1 MVEVANTM
9 TEYREGR
16 SSEFQI
22 ELDLSVAATCATATD
37 AIEPFVI
44 AARAD
49 KTLGILLGQ
58 MDHHSA
64 SAELRAALKPYARRS
79 TGLKMLELASEAPN
93 PTRVRR
99 WLETSTPHL
108 SLAFSPLKERGP
120 PVP

>member
-1 MVEVANTM
+1 MVKVANTM
-9 TEYREGR
+9 TSFR
-16 SSEFQI
+16 SS
-22 ELDLSVAATCATATD
+22 LTSASATD
-37 AIEPFVI
+37 AIEFVI

-79 TGLKMLELASEAPN
+79 TGLKMLELASKAPN
-93 PTRVRR
+93 PTRLRR

-108 SLAFSPLKERGP
+108 SLAFSPVRERWP